1 MTSFLC
7 HVFFFL
13 PRILLIL
20 KSCRSYQ
27 GGSPPPCTCPLDAP
41 WVSSVANKL
50 SQFPQNSMNREFSI
64 NFARFSGYISNCW
77 YWIRCGRR
85 VKYSWQT
92 CVISFVVISM
102 VCSSSTL
109 SSSVGRFRCRSWRV
123 ESSCTSKYKRRHFS
137 QSSSNFK
144 DTGEKHV
151 ELRQPD
157 ISPT

>member
-1 MTSFLC
+1 MTSFLR
-7 HVFFFL
+7 HVFFSPQNITYFKKL
-13 PRILLIL
+13 QVIPGR
-20 KSCRSYQ
+20 
-27 GGSPPPCTCPLDAP
+27 SPPPCTCPLDAP

-50 SQFPQNSMNREFSI
+50 SQFPQCSMNREFSI
-64 NFARFSGYISNCW
+64 NFATFSGYISYCR

-123 ESSCTSKYKRRHFS
+123 ESSCTSKYKRQHFS
-137 QSSSNFK
+137 LSSSNFK

-151 ELRQPD
+151 ELREPD
-157 ISPT
+157 VSLT